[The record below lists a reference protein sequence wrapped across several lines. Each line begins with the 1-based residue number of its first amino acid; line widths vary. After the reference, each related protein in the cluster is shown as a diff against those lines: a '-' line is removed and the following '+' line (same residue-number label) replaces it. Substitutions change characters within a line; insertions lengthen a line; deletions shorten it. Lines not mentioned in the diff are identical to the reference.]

1 MSFNKRCFSFFGSFL
16 SLCVQESKRKKWTY
30 KNINYFFMYF
40 LCRQKVPKNSRP
52 IVPFTQNIIFTKAR
66 QLGLSKLSN
75 KLNWSVCY
83 FFPALKQ
90 TSLVVVHIIFCS
102 SFYKGR
108 LSCCWIQG
116 SKSFQGGWFGV
127 TMSIVNRNEK
137 VNRLKTQRTTQN
149 VFKVILFIITFIH
162 GKTLQVKFE

>member
-1 MSFNKRCFSFFGSFL
+1 
-16 SLCVQESKRKKWTY
+16 
-30 KNINYFFMYF
+30 MYF

-102 SFYKGR
+102 SLLKGR
-108 LSCCWIQG
+108 FSLLLGLILKKFSRCLVWSDYERSESERKSKQIENTTLLRAFYSPRLSFLG
-116 SKSFQGGWFGV
+116 RLY
-127 TMSIVNRNEK
+127 NRNRLNINNKIK
-137 VNRLKTQRTTQN
+137 VCY
-149 VFKVILFIITFIH
+149 VSSFFKITH
-162 GKTLQVKFE
+162 QL